1 MSVPFTHRISS
12 GAFAFLAAAAA
23 YDIIRGRPAS
33 ANRWGMAAAA
43 TLLAP
48 TLIPNCPWWGPV
60 VTRFSSAARTVWLT
74 IDDGPDPAD
83 TPGILDVLDRHG
95 ATATFFCIGNKVD
108 QYPELARAI
117 VANGHEIGNHTW
129 SHNAFRFWMA
139 TPSIAMR
146 EVVDCSQSIFLATGT
161 APSLFRA
168 PAGLANGWVHH
179 AVRHAGL
186 KMIGWSARGCD
197 GVPHKQEEVVYRI
210 AASLQPGAIV
220 LLHEGPIAGMPR
232 GSRCKTLD
240 LVLKEVKKMN
250 LMATKVSLQHLSCP
264 KSL

>member
-12 GAFAFLAAAAA
+12 GAFAFLAAAAV
-23 YDIIRGRPAS
+23 YDIVRGRPLS

-48 TLIPNCPWWGPV
+48 TLIPNCSWWGPV
-60 VTRFSSAARTVWLT
+60 VTRFSPANRTVWLT
-74 IDDGPDPAD
+74 IDDGPDPSD
-83 TPGILDVLDRHG
+83 TPEILDVLDRHG
-95 ATATFFCIGNKVD
+95 ATATFFCIGKKVD
-108 QYPELARAI
+108 QYPDLARAI
-117 VANGHEIGNHTW
+117 VSNGHEIGNHTW
-129 SHNAFRFWMA
+129 SHDAFRFWMA

-146 EVVDCSQSIFLATGT
+146 EVEHCSRSVFLATGT

-179 AVRHAGL
+179 AVRRAGL
-186 KMIGWSARGCD
+186 KMIGWSARGRD
-197 GVPHKQEEVVYRI
+197 GIPHKQEDVVYRI

-220 LLHEGPIAGMPR
+220 MLHEGPIAGMPK

-240 LVLKEVKKMN
+240 LVLKEIKKMN
-250 LMATKVSLQHLSCP
+250 LNPTKVGSVPLNSAQCL
-264 KSL
+264 